1 MKNGTAALFQ
11 DNSAHGEDSQVSKEL
26 THTSCL
32 DAVLDGVSRC
42 EGAYASGFTAQML
55 QDAPIESLED
65 VISALEQA
73 NEVLFQGG
81 KGRNLLTT
89 VSIALKID
97 DRLHVLNAGDSPI
110 YLIRDGEIREL
121 TTIVK
126 SGMFTSA
133 TTNAVGLHEG
143 FAYESGLEVLQPQD
157 WLILATDGL
166 PNNIL
171 PQELLAIVEGAPSP
185 DSVVAALR
193 ALVSEKR
200 RLNRGRDD
208 TFGTFREDDQTAIIR
223 AIE

>member
-11 DNSAHGEDSQVSKEL
+11 DNSAHGEDLHVLRDL
-26 THTSCL
+26 TPTSCL

-42 EGAYASGFTAQML
+42 EGAYASGFTAQIL

-65 VISALEQA
+65 AISALEQA
-73 NEVLFQGG
+73 NAMLFQGG
-81 KGRNLLTT
+81 RGRNLLTT
-89 VSIALKID
+89 VSIALKIGD
-97 DRLHVLNAGDSPI
+97 QLHVLNAGDSPI
-110 YLIRDGEIREL
+110 YLIRGGEIWEL

-143 FAYESGLEVLQPQD
+143 FAYESGREVLQPQD

-166 PNNIL
+166 LNNVF
-171 PQELLAIVEGAPSP
+171 PQELLAIVEGSPSP
-185 DSVVAALR
+185 DGVVAALGE
-193 ALVSEKR
+193 LVGEKR

-223 AIE
+223 AIK